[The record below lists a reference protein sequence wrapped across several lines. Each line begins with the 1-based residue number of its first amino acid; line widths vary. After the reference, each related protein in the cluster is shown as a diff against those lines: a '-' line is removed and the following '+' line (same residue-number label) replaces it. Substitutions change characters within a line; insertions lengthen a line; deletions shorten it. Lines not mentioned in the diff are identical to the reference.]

1 MRRPPPGSF
10 ETWRMPR
17 PPAEAAAPA
26 ESVRRFGRYEAVD
39 LLGRGGMGEV
49 WRVRDPELGRTVAL
63 KILLPD
69 RAEDWA
75 EDLRF
80 EEEARLGSQLQHP
93 GVVPVYELGRTEDD
107 RPYFTMQEI
116 RGQTLKAR
124 ILASHTAPG
133 GPEAWPVRRLVDALH
148 RVCETV
154 AYAHSLGVIHR
165 DLKPQN
171 ILLGAFGE
179 VFVADWGLARQLSGA
194 VPSAEGGALLH
205 SLRGDAQLTTAG
217 SLTGTPASM
226 SPEQALGQLDRVG
239 PPSDVYSLGAILFEI
254 LTGHP
259 PFSGTVEQVLA
270 NVLAGKRRPW
280 PSRAPATAELQ
291 EIADRAMALDPGA
304 RQAHAGVLAE
314 DIARWLEGARSRE
327 RALALVAQAATGFAE
342 AERSRTTAANA
353 RERAANLSASLS
365 PRDPVSMKITAWQA
379 EDEAVEAEGAAR
391 LAEAHAVQLLHSSLN
406 LAPDLAEAHDRLADW
421 YQGRQAEAE
430 ARRAP
435 IDAAE
440 AGMRLAEHDRGRY
453 AAWRTGDGALTLV
466 TDPPGAEA
474 ILYRYELRQ
483 RRLEPVFHSHLGLT
497 PIIDRTLPMGSY
509 RVTLRAPGCAEV
521 LYPVHI
527 GRCGR
532 WSGAPP
538 GETEPSPIWLPPEGA
553 LGPEEVYVPAG
564 WFQAGG
570 DRLSNT
576 SLPAMKLWVDAF
588 VMRRFE
594 LRNREYMV
602 FLDELV
608 DQGREAEA
616 LRHAPRERAV
626 KQGEEGSLLY
636 GRDAEGHF
644 TQVIDDTGEVWT
656 GDMPLLL
663 VDLLSVG
670 AFARWLSAREG
681 RPWRAMGEFEYE
693 KAARGVDGRALPW
706 GDHMDPNWA
715 NMMDSKAV
723 PQPSPVQDFPGDT
736 SPYGVVGLAGNL
748 MEWCA
753 DPWSEAPI
761 RDGQRVR
768 VPSMPRDLN
777 EIVVARGG
785 GYYAWPMS
793 CRSAQRY
800 RTSAGSRTQAL
811 GVRLVWSVPQP

>member
-1 MRRPPPGSF
+1 
-10 ETWRMPR
+10 MPR
-17 PPAEAAAPA
+17 PPADGAAPA
-26 ESVRRFGRYEAVD
+26 SAEGVLPRIGRYEAVD

-63 KILLPD
+63 KILLPE

-93 GVVPVYELGRTEDD
+93 GVVPVYELGRAADD
-107 RPYFTMQEI
+107 RPFFTMQEI

-124 ILASHTAPG
+124 IQASHAAPAS
-133 GPEAWPVRRLVDALH
+133 PEAWPVRRLVDALH
-148 RVCETV
+148 RVAETV

-179 VFVADWGLARQLSGA
+179 VFVADWGLARQLGGA
-194 VPSAEGGALLH
+194 TPSAEGGALLH

-254 LTGHP
+254 LAGHP
-259 PFSGTVEQVLA
+259 PFSGSVEAVLTD
-270 NVLAGKRRPW
+270 VIAGDRRPW

-291 EIADRAMALDPGA
+291 EIADRAMALDPDQ
-304 RQAHAGVLAE
+304 RQPHAGAFAQ

-327 RALALVAQAATGFAE
+327 RALALVADAAKGFEE
-342 AERSRTTAANA
+342 AARSR
-353 RERAANLSASLS
+353 RAAEDARLRAAALGADLC
-365 PRDPVSMKITAWQA
+365 PRDPVSLKRAAWQA
-379 EDEAVEAEGAAR
+379 EDQAVEAEGAAR
-391 LAEAHAVQLLHSSLN
+391 LAEAHSVQLLHSSLN
-406 LAPDLAEAHDRLADW
+406 LAPDLAEAHDRLAEW

-435 IDAAE
+435 LDAAE

-453 AAWRTGDGALTLV
+453 AAWRAGDGALTLI

-474 ILYRYELRQ
+474 LLYRYELRD
-483 RRLEPVFHSHLGLT
+483 RRLEPVFHSHLGRT
-497 PIIDRTLPMGSY
+497 PIRARPLPMGSY
-509 RVTLRAPGCAEV
+509 RVALRAPGHAEV

-527 GRCGR
+527 ARCAH

-538 GETEPSPIWLPPEGA
+538 GQTEPTPIWLPPEGA

-576 SLPAMKLWVDAF
+576 SLPAMRLWVDAF

-594 LRNREYMV
+594 LRNDEYMA

-616 LRHAPRERAV
+616 LRYAPRERAV

-636 GRDAEGHF
+636 GRDEAGHF
-644 TQVIDDTGEVWT
+644 TQVIDDTGEIWT

-663 VDLLSVG
+663 VDVLSAG
-670 AFARWLSAREG
+670 AYARWLGARDG
-681 RPWRAMGEFEYE
+681 KPWRVMGEFEYE

-706 GDHMDPNWA
+706 GDHMDATWA
-715 NMMDSKAV
+715 NMMDSKLN

-736 SPYGVVGLAGNL
+736 SPYGVMGLAGNV

-753 DPWSEAPI
+753 DPWSDDPI
-761 RDGQRVR
+761 RDGQRA
-768 VPSMPRDLN
+768 PAPHPPQDPA
-777 EIVVARGG
+777 EFVVARGG

-793 CRSAQRY
+793 CRAAQRY
-800 RTSAGSRTQAL
+800 RTNAGSRSQAL
-811 GVRLVWSVPQP
+811 GVRLVWSALHR